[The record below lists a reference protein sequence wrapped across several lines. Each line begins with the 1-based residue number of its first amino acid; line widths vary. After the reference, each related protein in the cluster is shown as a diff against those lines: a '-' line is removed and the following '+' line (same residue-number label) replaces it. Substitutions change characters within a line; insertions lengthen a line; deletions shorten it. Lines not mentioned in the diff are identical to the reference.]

1 MALSWTWGLGLF
13 FSVQFTIL
21 FGLFG
26 AISLQKTVRDRI
38 EGYPVTN
45 IYYGLCWVA
54 CIAAVLLLT
63 IGLWNANLL
72 LSEKGFYA
80 MSFLLSIFAVIAV
93 QKNVRD
99 LEALGPVE
107 PEDTTE

>member
-1 MALSWTWGLGLF
+1 MLLKGEY
-13 FSVQFTIL
+13 VNQ
-21 FGLFG
+21 
-26 AISLQKTVRDRI
+26 
-38 EGYPVTN
+38 EYNGYPVTN

-107 PEDTTE
+107 SEDTTE

>member
-1 MALSWTWGLGLF
+1 M
-13 FSVQFTIL
+13 
-21 FGLFG
+21 
-26 AISLQKTVRDRI
+26 
-38 EGYPVTN
+38 TN